1 LNPLS
6 HEIPTVEAKPK
17 AVVIR
22 FVEQL
27 PAAVPALATFV
38 HPQKAFAVAES
49 AGVEQLLTLPSLS
62 EHKSDRLRLLL
73 LPAGLALP
81 QELLRQ
87 AEDWMQRGGN
97 PEGEPTIELLLRSE
111 RILWRPGQA
120 LMIGPP
126 ERLDEVL
133 RGLIEFAFYEG
144 ELRRLEREVEAD
156 WSTLEADSHLTH
168 SVTPAAC
175 ERRRHIDEM
184 TMMALQRRMRFA
196 RLEPCLEKASVSLPG
211 PARRLAGELAM
222 QAEVTERLG
231 WLDDRLE
238 VAEDLYEL
246 ANDRL
251 SEFTYFHREF
261 RLELWI
267 VVLLLAEVAIMA
279 AELWWM
285 VRHP

>member
-1 LNPLS
+1 MAEAPP
-6 HEIPTVEAKPK
+6 IAVEAKPR
-17 AVVIR
+17 AVLIR
-22 FVEQL
+22 FAEQL
-27 PAAVPALATFV
+27 PPGMSALATFS
-38 HPQKAFAVAES
+38 HPQKTFAVTES
-49 AGVEQLLTLPSLS
+49 TDVGELMAPPLHGEQLS
-62 EHKSDRLRLLL
+62 ERLRLLL
-73 LPAGLALP
+73 LPAGLASP
-81 QELLRQ
+81 QELQRQ
-87 AEDWMQRGGN
+87 AEDWMHRGGLLD
-97 PEGEPTIELLLRSE
+97 GQPTVELLLRSE

-133 RGLIEFAFYEG
+133 PGLVEFAFYEG
-144 ELRRLEREVEAD
+144 GLRRLEREVEAD
-156 WSTLEADSHLTH
+156 WPTLEADSHLTH
-168 SVTPAAC
+168 SVAPAAF

-184 TMMALQRRMRFA
+184 TMLTVRRRMRFA
-196 RLEPCLEKASVSLPG
+196 RLEPCLEKASIALAG
-211 PARRLAGELAM
+211 PARRLAAELAM
-222 QAEVTERLG
+222 QAEVIERLG

-251 SEFTYFHREF
+251 SEYTYFHREF

-267 VVLLLAEVAIMA
+267 VVLLLAEVAIMS